1 MKKLCDKNWFQMIT
15 SGMAT
20 FLIIWILFLIKGYAP
35 FGDNSLAT
43 MDAEYQYIDL
53 FGYLKDVLSG
63 DNSALYS
70 FSKSIGGS
78 CIGIFGYYLSSPF
91 NLLILFFKKSQ
102 IVEFFHLVIS
112 LKLAVAA
119 AACTCFIN
127 MRYMLA

>member
-20 FLIIWILFLIKGYAP
+20 FLIIWILFLIKGYAS

-78 CIGIFGYYLSSPF
+78 CIGICGY
-91 NLLILFFKKSQ
+91 
-102 IVEFFHLVIS
+102 
-112 LKLAVAA
+112 
-119 AACTCFIN
+119 
-127 MRYMLA
+127 